1 MKNLIPVLESLGIDV
16 AISLDDDYETEFDP
30 ARQGILR
37 IDDFLR
43 AYRGYFSDCEI
54 SEIEDSGV
62 PSVLAFFQSDSV
74 SSATKKKARNLL
86 AHLKVQQTPP
96 ALQFLERGFEGSS
109 IALKKITNLETFPF
123 ESLSGAICFIDKEI
137 NCHDILSSVIPRMNI
152 DHQGGMATIV
162 VVFTS
167 DINLAE
173 LNTSWQKRYEYCTH
187 NLGIEPKTAACLSYS
202 FFIVLKKEIEDK
214 LKKAEEAA
222 LKYLSDI
229 LIASMSGF
237 CTYYI
242 IQKMRA
248 HSGKAFDRLDKF
260 AKDVNQKTF
269 QNIQYNM
276 LKEGE
281 PNIYHAFKSVFDYMQ
296 ELEYMGEFEQY
307 RRYIMAMK
315 RLARIPKQDEEEISA
330 QSLKDILKHY
340 EWAQFQ
346 FIHNDINK
354 TFTDIAR
361 GDVFKLIDA
370 NASSYVGVLITQSCD
385 CIIRKGKD
393 HTQRKASRFTLVLF
407 EEKPLSQTDIE
418 KPKDTASD
426 KDKQTW
432 RNRIRNLR
440 NNAIILSC
448 EEGDDAKASYID
460 VGAPNAD
467 IQILPF
473 ILDLASL
480 SEEGKAFL
488 LDNENLEQVV
498 NQYKT
503 NNWREYY
510 PILKQEVEQQTEQI
524 HFLIDKLGENA
535 DHVVR
540 SLYGI
545 SFSQKDN
552 RFCIERIG
560 HFEDNVVEL
569 ISYNYIMHTYRAG
582 KNSLLSLNSD
592 LKKGEGDT

>member
-16 AISLDDDYETEFDP
+16 AISLDDDYEPEFNLSKL
-30 ARQGILR
+30 GTIK
-37 IDDFLR
+37 IYDFLR
-43 AYRGYFSDCEI
+43 TYHDYFSDSEI
-54 SEIEDSGV
+54 TEIEDSGV
-62 PSVLAFFQSDSV
+62 PSVLAFFQSDTV
-74 SSATKKKARNLL
+74 SSATKKKARNAL
-86 AHLKVQQTPP
+86 AHFKESQTPP
-96 ALQFLERGFEGSS
+96 ALEFLEKGFEGSS
-109 IALKKITNLETFPF
+109 IAFRKVSNLEAFPF
-123 ESLSGAICFIDKEI
+123 ESLGGSICFIDKEI
-137 NCHDILSSVIPRMNI
+137 DDRDILSTIIPRMNI
-152 DHQGGMATIV
+152 NCDAGKATIV

-167 DINLAE
+167 DISLAD
-173 LNTSWQKRYEYCTH
+173 LNTSWQKRYEYCTRD
-187 NLGIEPKTAACLSYS
+187 LGLEPKMAECLSYS
-202 FFIVLKKEIEDK
+202 FFVVLKKGIEDK

-296 ELEYMGEFEQY
+296 KLEYMGEFEQY

-346 FIHNDINK
+346 FIHNDVNK

-488 LDNENLEQVV
+488 L
-498 NQYKT
+498 
-503 NNWREYY
+503 
-510 PILKQEVEQQTEQI
+510 
-524 HFLIDKLGENA
+524 
-535 DHVVR
+535 
-540 SLYGI
+540 
-545 SFSQKDN
+545 
-552 RFCIERIG
+552 
-560 HFEDNVVEL
+560 
-569 ISYNYIMHTYRAG
+569 G
-582 KNSLLSLNSD
+582 KR
-592 LKKGEGDT
+592 